1 MRLSAPLRHF
11 ALCSN
16 LAVAALLA
24 ALLAVTGCPRRPD
37 RLAREA
43 PLRTEGV
50 PVIRV
55 RVAAAPAMTIATS
68 GPYRITVD
76 GRTVAAAGDPLPATT
91 LQRRNG
97 AFALL
102 RGVHPGRTLTVA
114 PAGRGRVRL
123 GGVAYRG
130 TMVFIADPAAGMIAV
145 NHVNVESYLAGV
157 LPRELYPNW
166 AEATYQAQAVAART
180 YALYEKATFGAGRP
194 YDLHDDQSSQVYGG
208 FSAETDRSWRA
219 VHKTHGLVLGTGRG
233 GQERLFRA
241 HYSSCCGG
249 RTNPVTV
256 LYGPAVTAG
265 PLAGGVLCNDCRA
278 CSRYSWPPVR
288 ISKDVIHK
296 ALAATYPRAAELQ
309 AVRTVRVVS
318 EFQGRPVWLDVVGP
332 GGKEVRVRAQ
342 DLRLALLRRAPGAAK
357 GLYSMNCRIRD
368 DGDAIVFDWG
378 KGFGHGVGL
387 CQWGAQGKAL
397 RGWSAEQ
404 ILANYYPGSRLFRAY
419 R

>member
-166 AEATYQAQAVAART
+166 AEAT
-180 YALYEKATFGAGRP
+180 
-194 YDLHDDQSSQVYGG
+194 SQVYGG